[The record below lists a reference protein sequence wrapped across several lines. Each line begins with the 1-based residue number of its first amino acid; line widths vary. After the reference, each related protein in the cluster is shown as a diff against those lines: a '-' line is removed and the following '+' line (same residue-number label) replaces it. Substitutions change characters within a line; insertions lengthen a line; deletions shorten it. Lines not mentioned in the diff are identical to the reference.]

1 MNDLYALIRSRHSA
15 RVPFDPEAPVSREDL
30 AKILEAAS
38 WAPTAHNMQNYEVI
52 VVDDPTLLRRLGELK
67 SGLSLDFI
75 RENFQQLS
83 FSEEELKRKKTGI
96 LASMFPPSWRDPSLF
111 SKLEEAAFSEGPSFM
126 RQTIRHSPT
135 ILVVTYDTRKRAPA
149 SEGDILGFISL
160 GCVLQTMWLVSE
172 SLGIGFQVMS
182 AFSSPAVEPEV
193 RKILEFPGHEKI
205 AYAVRLGY
213 PLKESRPEIQRY
225 LRVRRDLSE
234 FAHLNRYG
242 EGFPSVSGKG

>member
-30 AKILEAAS
+30 VKILEAAS

-52 VVDDPTLLRRLGELK
+52 VVDDPALLRSLGELK

-126 RQTIRHSPT
+126 SQTIRHSPT
-135 ILVVTYDTRKRAPA
+135 ILVVTYDTRN
-149 SEGDILGFISL
+149 
-160 GCVLQTMWLVSE
+160 
-172 SLGIGFQVMS
+172 
-182 AFSSPAVEPEV
+182 
-193 RKILEFPGHEKI
+193 
-205 AYAVRLGY
+205 
-213 PLKESRPEIQRY
+213 
-225 LRVRRDLSE
+225 VRR
-234 FAHLNRYG
+234 RR
-242 EGFPSVSGKG
+242 KGTFWDSSAWGACFRQCGSFRNPLASASRS

>member
-30 AKILEAAS
+30 VKILEAAS

-193 RKILEFPGHEKI
+193 RKILGFPNHKKI
-205 AYAVRLGY
+205 AFAVRLGY
-213 PLKESRPEIQRY
+213 PLKEFRPEIQRY